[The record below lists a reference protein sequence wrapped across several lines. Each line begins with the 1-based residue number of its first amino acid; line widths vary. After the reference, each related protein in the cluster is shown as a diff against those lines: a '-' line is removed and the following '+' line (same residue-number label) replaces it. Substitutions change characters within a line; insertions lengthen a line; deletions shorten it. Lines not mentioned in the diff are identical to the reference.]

1 MWWLIIPALVL
12 VFLAVIIIRTLL
24 FKPAAEEKPTA
35 EPIEF
40 NGQKA
45 VDDLASMICCK
56 TVSFKDDRLIDEAE
70 FDKFRKLLTEIFPN
84 IHKTCTLT
92 RIGKSGLIYHWK
104 GKAADAPSIL
114 MAHYDVVPINPE
126 GWDKPAFEGI
136 IENGILW
143 GRGTLDTKGTLCG
156 VCEAVEHLI
165 GKNFVPEQDLYMAF
179 AGDEEIAGETAPAM
193 VAWFKE
199 QGITPGIVLDEGG
212 AVVENI
218 FPGVAESCALVGIGE
233 KGMAEI
239 EFILDGEGGHA
250 SAPPAHTPVGVLAKA
265 VCDVEGHPFKMQISQ
280 AAAEMFDTLGRR
292 SSFVYRMIFSNL
304 WCFKPILNAICK
316 KSGGELNALMR
327 TTCAFTMMEG
337 SSASNVIPPHSKISA
352 NFRLNG
358 DDTIDFTKQRLEK
371 IINNSDIKVNVAGGQ
386 NPSTFSDT
394 SSDAWKKLKKAIS
407 QSWQEALVSPYL
419 MIACSDSRHYN
430 AISDKVFRFSAMA
443 LSAEERGMIHGNNER
458 IPLETIKKTVEF
470 YLRLIVQL

>member
-56 TVSFKDDRLIDEAE
+56 TVSFKDERLIDEAE

-84 IHKTCTLT
+84 IHKACTLT

-165 GKNFVPEQDLYMAF
+165 GKNFVPEQDLYM
-179 AGDEEIAGETAPAM
+179 
-193 VAWFKE
+193 
-199 QGITPGIVLDEGG
+199 
-212 AVVENI
+212 
-218 FPGVAESCALVGIGE
+218 
-233 KGMAEI
+233 
-239 EFILDGEGGHA
+239 
-250 SAPPAHTPVGVLAKA
+250 
-265 VCDVEGHPFKMQISQ
+265 
-280 AAAEMFDTLGRR
+280 
-292 SSFVYRMIFSNL
+292 
-304 WCFKPILNAICK
+304 
-316 KSGGELNALMR
+316 
-327 TTCAFTMMEG
+327 
-337 SSASNVIPPHSKISA
+337 
-352 NFRLNG
+352 
-358 DDTIDFTKQRLEK
+358 
-371 IINNSDIKVNVAGGQ
+371 
-386 NPSTFSDT
+386 
-394 SSDAWKKLKKAIS
+394 
-407 QSWQEALVSPYL
+407 
-419 MIACSDSRHYN
+419 
-430 AISDKVFRFSAMA
+430 
-443 LSAEERGMIHGNNER
+443 
-458 IPLETIKKTVEF
+458 
-470 YLRLIVQL
+470 